1 VGYSHK
7 VDVEVLKH
15 LELAERFLEEGKA
28 LMDKDPIQASEKFY
42 KAAEEVVKTLTVY
55 YNLSD
60 ILKTIERKGRWTVT
74 ELEEA
79 VELISQRVGEWF
91 ITSWDSAWVVHIWGF
106 HEAKLNS
113 KAVKIRVP
121 YIERMVLEAKKLIRG
136 NTH

>member
-1 VGYSHK
+1 MGYSHK

-60 ILKTIERKGRWTVT
+60 ILKIVERKGRWTVT

-91 ITSWDSAWVVHIWGF
+91 ITSWDSAWAVHVWGF

>member
-1 VGYSHK
+1 MGYSHK

-15 LELAERFLEEGKA
+15 LELAERFLEEGRA

-42 KAAEEVVKTLTVY
+42 KAAEEVVKTLTMY

-91 ITSWDSAWVVHIWGF
+91 ITSWDSAWAVHVWGF

-113 KAVKIRVP
+113 KAVKIRVQ

>member
-91 ITSWDSAWVVHIWGF
+91 ITLPPSPS
-106 HEAKLNS
+106 
-113 KAVKIRVP
+113 P
-121 YIERMVLEAKKLIRG
+121 Q
-136 NTH
+136 

>member
-1 VGYSHK
+1 MGYSHK

-28 LMDKDPIQASEKFY
+28 LMDRDPIQASEKFY

-60 ILKTIERKGRWTVT
+60 ILKIVERKGRWTVT

-91 ITSWDSAWVVHIWGF
+91 ITSWDSAWAVHVWGF

>member
-42 KAAEEVVKTLTVY
+42 KAAEEVVKTLTMY

-91 ITSWDSAWVVHIWGF
+91 ITSWDSAWAVHVWGF

-113 KAVKIRVP
+113 KAIKIRVP
-121 YIERMVLEAKKLIRG
+121 YIERMVLKAKKLIRG

>member
-15 LELAERFLEEGKA
+15 LELAERFLEEGRA

-42 KAAEEVVKTLTVY
+42 KAAEEVVKTLTMY

-91 ITSWDSAWVVHIWGF
+91 ITSWDSAWAVHVWGF

-113 KAVKIRVP
+113 KAVKIRVQ

>member
-42 KAAEEVVKTLTVY
+42 KAAEEVVKTLTMY

-60 ILKTIERKGRWTVT
+60 ILKIVERKGRWTVT

-91 ITSWDSAWVVHIWGF
+91 ITSWDSAWAVHVWGF

-136 NTH
+136 NIH

>member
-91 ITSWDSAWVVHIWGF
+91 ITSWDSAWAVHVWGF

-113 KAVKIRVP
+113 KAIKIRVP

>member
-1 VGYSHK
+1 MGYSHK
-7 VDVEVLKH
+7 VDVEVLKY

-60 ILKTIERKGRWTVT
+60 ILKIVERKGRWTVT

-91 ITSWDSAWVVHIWGF
+91 ITSWDSAWAVHVWGF

>member
-42 KAAEEVVKTLTVY
+42 KAAEEVVKTLTMY

-60 ILKTIERKGRWTVT
+60 ILKIVERKGRWTVT

-91 ITSWDSAWVVHIWGF
+91 ITSWDSAWAVHVWGF

>member
-42 KAAEEVVKTLTVY
+42 KAAEEVVKTLTMY

-60 ILKTIERKGRWTVT
+60 ILKIVVRKGRWTVT

-91 ITSWDSAWVVHIWGF
+91 IASWDSAWAVHVWGF

-113 KAVKIRVP
+113 KAIKIRVP

>member
-1 VGYSHK
+1 MGYSHK
-7 VDVEVLKH
+7 VDVEVLKY

-28 LMDKDPIQASEKFY
+28 LMDRDPIQASEKFY

-60 ILKTIERKGRWTVT
+60 ILKIVERKGRWTVT

-91 ITSWDSAWVVHIWGF
+91 ITSWDSAWAVHVWGF

>member
-91 ITSWDSAWVVHIWGF
+91 ITSWDSAWAVHVWGF

>member
-15 LELAERFLEEGKA
+15 LELAERFLEEGRA

-42 KAAEEVVKTLTVY
+42 KAAEEVVKTLTMY

-91 ITSWDSAWVVHIWGF
+91 ITSWDSAWAVHVWGF

>member
-42 KAAEEVVKTLTVY
+42 KAAEEVVKTLTIY

-60 ILKTIERKGRWTVT
+60 ILKTIERKDRWTVT

-91 ITSWDSAWVVHIWGF
+91 ITSWDSAWAIHVWGF

-121 YIERMVLEAKKLIRG
+121 YIERMVLEAKKLTRG

>member
-28 LMDKDPIQASEKFY
+28 LMDRDPIQASEKFY

-60 ILKTIERKGRWTVT
+60 ILKIVERKGRWTVT

-91 ITSWDSAWVVHIWGF
+91 ITSWDSAWAVHVWGF

>member
-42 KAAEEVVKTLTVY
+42 KAAEEVVKTLTMY

-91 ITSWDSAWVVHIWGF
+91 ITSWDSAWAIHVWGF

-113 KAVKIRVP
+113 KAIKIRVP
-121 YIERMVLEAKKLIRG
+121 YIERMILKAKKLIRG

>member
-15 LELAERFLEEGKA
+15 LELAERFLEEGRA

-42 KAAEEVVKTLTVY
+42 KVAEEVVKTLTMY

-91 ITSWDSAWVVHIWGF
+91 ITSWDSAWAVHVWGF

>member
-55 YNLSD
+55 YNLTD

-91 ITSWDSAWVVHIWGF
+91 ITSWDSAWAVHVWGF

-113 KAVKIRVP
+113 KAVRIRVP

>member
-60 ILKTIERKGRWTVT
+60 ILKIVERKGRWTVT

-91 ITSWDSAWVVHIWGF
+91 ITSWDSAWAVHIWGF

-113 KAVKIRVP
+113 KAIKIRVP

>member
-60 ILKTIERKGRWTVT
+60 ILKIVERKGRWTVT

-91 ITSWDSAWVVHIWGF
+91 ITSWDSAWAVHVWGF